1 MSARVLSSNHD
12 FAIRTAEPVHSGK
25 VRSVY
30 WLTPQDSERLIQQ
43 RGYPVSPDAQLA
55 VLIVSDRLSA
65 FDCIWRGEGGLE
77 GVPGKGAVLNGVSQH
92 WFQAFANA
100 GLARSH
106 ILEAPHPLL
115 WVVQRARPV
124 RIEAIARQY
133 LTGSLWRDYASGLRD
148 VGGTVLPE
156 GLAQHQRLQN
166 LLITPSSK
174 GVLKGLAGIPE
185 VDDVNISRGDLEQ
198 HWSALGFEQ
207 LSDVN
212 RYEVLL
218 SEGFQLIS
226 QQLQAIGQLFVDTK
240 FEFGYAS
247 NGQGESEL
255 IYMDEV
261 GTPDS
266 SRIWDRKAYTEGRVV
281 ENSKEGFRQDLLQ
294 WVPDRELLLDKNRM
308 EERLA
313 FAAATAVPQDFLLSV
328 SETYREI
335 AVAITGQEI
344 VVPEQPR
351 AEINDLLSTELGLI

>member
-1 MSARVLSSNHD
+1 
-12 FAIRTAEPVHSGK
+12 
-25 VRSVY
+25 
-30 WLTPQDSERLIQQ
+30 
-43 RGYPVSPDAQLA
+43 
-55 VLIVSDRLSA
+55 
-65 FDCIWRGEGGLE
+65 
-77 GVPGKGAVLNGVSQH
+77 
-92 WFQAFANA
+92 
-100 GLARSH
+100 
-106 ILEAPHPLL
+106 
-115 WVVQRARPV
+115 
-124 RIEAIARQY
+124 RQY

-156 GLAQHQRLQN
+156 GLEQHQRLQN

-198 HWSALGFEQ
+198 YWSALGFEQ
-207 LSDVN
+207 LSDVD
-212 RYEVLL
+212 RYEALL

-266 SRIWDRKAYTEGRVV
+266 SRIWDRDAYTEGRVV

-294 WVPDRELLLDKNRM
+294 WVPDRALLLDKNRM

-335 AVAITGQEI
+335 AAAITGQEI

-351 AEINDLLSTELGLI
+351 AEINDLLSGELGLI